1 MMLITLVLLTGIK
14 SIQSAS
20 VRQNAQ
26 VCNTAECFAAS
37 GYIDAGMDESA
48 GPCENFYQF
57 TCGGILSRPFA
68 PGEVLRNEFQDQRRK
83 LSQQLYTALEQSSGN
98 GRNNPKSE
106 QLVDQLLSACANN
119 FRGGSLIMG
128 SMTKLFQKYGG
139 WIAVQ
144 KNDKSV
150 KLDWKIMSYML
161 RSNGIYPQT
170 YLPLSVIYDFYDSTM
185 NAITIGAPKVFA
197 PRSILLRGIDDP
209 EIQKYK
215 GNIMQ
220 LAMEMGAKN
229 LTYSEQ
235 EVTKLIE
242 LEIKLANIQT
252 PAFIFE
258 KKTVKELQT
267 MYPDIYWR
275 KYVTAMFNTSVL
287 KEKPIRDHDVVMV
300 YKSDYLNQVFNILRN
315 TSQTTLTS
323 YVQYRAIAEL
333 LDIVGVNIYS
343 GISASPVIKCIQVIQ
358 ESLPTAVSALYAKK
372 YMSSDIK
379 QKLSELVEDVEEG
392 FIEGVHSNQLIDQQ
406 TKTKV
411 IEKIEK
417 MNKLV
422 AYHDELL
429 DDEKVDD
436 YYKSVTYHEN
446 YLEFYL
452 NISKFTLNE
461 TFRKLREAPNKNDW
475 RTTSIV
481 EANAYYQPLENNIKI
496 LAGILTDPF
505 YNPNRPNYMNY
516 GSLGAII
523 GHEINHGVSG
533 LGLNYDKDGLLNTI
547 ASPEAIEILNETG
560 SCIEQQYAQLNNN
573 EERAKLT
580 KNEDQADAVGVIAAY
595 RAYQIWLKKHGPE
608 ALLPNYTQFTQNQ
621 LYWISFGRLWCAKE
635 SDEYVTLIAPYQDHS
650 RYMFRVLGPLMNS
663 KEFSNDFNCPS
674 GSYMNPVNKC
684 KIWS

>member
-1 MMLITLVLLTGIK
+1 MMLITLVLLTGIELV
-14 SIQSAS
+14 QSAS
-20 VRQNAQ
+20 SFRQNPQ
-26 VCNTAECFAAS
+26 ICSTAECFAAS
-37 GYIDAGMDESA
+37 GYIGAGLDVSVN
-48 GPCENFYQF
+48 PCDNFYQF
-57 TCGGILSRPFA
+57 TCGGILSGALA
-68 PGEVLRNEFQDQRRK
+68 PGEVLWNEFQNLRRK
-83 LSQQLYTALEQSSGN
+83 LNQQLYTALEESSGN
-98 GRNNPKSE
+98 AQNNTKSA

-119 FRGGSLIMG
+119 FRGGSLIMA

-139 WIAVQ
+139 WIVVQ
-144 KNDKSV
+144 NDNSV
-150 KLDWKIMSYML
+150 KTDWKKMSYVL
-161 RSNGIYPQT
+161 RSNGVYPLT
-170 YLPLSVIYDFYDSTM
+170 YLPVSVTYDFYDSNM

-252 PAFIFE
+252 PALLYE
-258 KKTVKELQT
+258 KTTIKELQT
-267 MYPDIYWR
+267 KYPDIYWK
-275 KYVTAMFNTSVL
+275 KYVTRMLNTSVL
-287 KEKPIRDHDVVMV
+287 KEKPIRGHDVVMV
-300 YKSDYLNQVFNILRN
+300 YKSDYLSQVFNILRN

-333 LDIVGVNIYS
+333 LNIVGVNIYS
-343 GISASPVIKCIQVIQ
+343 GVSPSPVIQCIQTVQ
-358 ESLPTAVSALYAKK
+358 ESLRTAVSALYAKK
-372 YMSSDIK
+372 YMSLEIK
-379 QKLSELVEDVEEG
+379 QKLSKLVQGVVDG
-392 FIEGVHSNQLIDQQ
+392 FIKGVRSNQRIDPQ

-417 MNKLV
+417 MDKLV
-422 AYHDELL
+422 AYNDELL
-429 DDEKVDD
+429 DDDKVDA

-446 YLEFYL
+446 YLDFYL

-461 TFRKLREAPNKNDW
+461 TFKKLREAPRKNDW

-481 EANAYYQPLENNIKI
+481 EANAYYQPENIIKI
-496 LAGILTDPF
+496 LAGIVTDPF

-516 GSLGAII
+516 ASLGAII

-547 ASPEAIEILNETG
+547 ASPEAIEILNEAG
-560 SCIEQQYAQLNNN
+560 SCIQQQYAQLNNN
-573 EERAKLT
+573 EEKAQLT
-580 KNEDQADAVGVIAAY
+580 NNEDQADAVGVIAAY
-595 RAYQIWLKKHGPE
+595 RAYQSWSQNHGPE
-608 ALLPNYTQFTQNQ
+608 ALLPNYSQFTQNQ

-650 RYMFRVLGPLMNS
+650 RYMLRVLGPLMNS
-663 KEFSNDFNCPS
+663 EEFSNDFNCPS